1 MQRSQALFTLHTNP
15 VLDQHASAA
24 IRTLIDATVAD
35 EGTLGFSAAMTDAQL
50 RAFAETLQRRMDQGS
65 THMLL
70 GTCAAT
76 DAAAFLVVLTQNTM
90 PNCQHI
96 AELSKGVVHP
106 EFRGRG
112 AVKVAL
118 REMVKKARSIGVEKF
133 VLDVREG
140 TRAHDLWK
148 ALGFTS
154 FGVLEDYARV
164 GGKTYRG
171 QYMEQTVASLAG
183 RIGL

>member
-1 MQRSQALFTLHTNP
+1 MFKG
-15 VLDQHASAA
+15 VA

-35 EGTLGFSAAMTDAQL
+35 EGTLGFSAAMTDEQI
-50 RAFAETLQRRMDQGS
+50 RVFAETLQRRIDQGS

-76 DAAAFLVVLTQNTM
+76 GAAAFLVVLTQNTM

-106 EFRGRG
+106 GFRGRG
-112 AVKVAL
+112 AVKIAFGEL
-118 REMVKKARSIGVEKF
+118 VKKARLIGVEKF

-148 ALGFTS
+148 ALGFAS
-154 FGVLEDYARV
+154 FGVLDDYARIE
-164 GGKTYRG
+164 GKTYRG
-171 QYMEQTVASLAG
+171 HYMEQTVATIAK